1 MHMTTEQESNYRHL
15 VERYIGL
22 FNNPASTLEDLKSF
36 LHSEIIWREMPN
48 RFAPTGR
55 TNGYEQILAT
65 WEKGR
70 EFLPQQNYIV
80 QRLIVSDNTAVLEF
94 SWRGIISKPLAG
106 LSAGTELTGQ
116 IASFLQFRDGKII
129 SQTDYPCYDPI
140 PGG

>member
-1 MHMTTEQESNYRHL
+1 MTTEQENKYRHL

-22 FNNPASTLEDLKSF
+22 LNNPASTLEDLKSF
-36 LHSEIIWREMPN
+36 LHDEIVWREMPN

-55 TNGYEQILAT
+55 TNKYDEIIST

-70 EFLPQQNYIV
+70 EFLPQQKFILRRV
-80 QRLIVSDNTAVLEF
+80 IVSADIAVLEF

-106 LSAGTELTGQ
+106 LSAGTELSGH
-116 IASFLQFRDGKII
+116 IASVCQFRDGQII

-140 PGG
+140 PDGEA